1 MALESQIV
9 DRILRYLNALEG
21 CVAEKVHGNAFQFG
35 RPDINGCWNSICFR
49 IEVKTPDHGNKPSK
63 AQELNL
69 KKWARAGA
77 VCFVAYSLNDVRYIF
92 EEREDVWTKR
102 KKR

>member
-1 MALESQIV
+1 MILPLESQIV
-9 DRILRYLNALEG
+9 NRILKYLNSLDN

-35 RPDINGCWNSICFR
+35 RPDVNGCINGKSFR

-69 KKWARAGA
+69 ALWEKAGA
-77 VCFVAYSLNDVRYIF
+77 LCFVAYSLDDVK
-92 EEREDVWTKR
+92 ERIK
-102 KKR
+102 